1 MKGVGVYETNAAARN
16 FVRSLF
22 DHAILPTDLL
32 RSDEQRERLGETYLQ
47 RFVRSYETETI
58 VVFDTE
64 TTGLN
69 VFEDDI
75 LQIAA
80 VKMCGGKVLPDSEFT
95 VYVETDR
102 EIPAMLGDI
111 VNPIIEERKLHTLLS
126 HREALTLFMQ
136 YAEGCRLLGHNAD
149 YDWHILDH
157 NLRRYAPKYRLEQS
171 HPDYLDSLR
180 LVRLLHP
187 ELREHKLKYLLTA
200 LGLEG
205 TNSHLA
211 DDDVN
216 ATRSVV
222 AHCYGLAKA
231 RVEQQLAFLGDARVR
246 QRAELLRRNYG
257 ELYRAAMDR
266 MYVRDVV
273 TSCFDGALETS
284 APHKAEN
291 TEDKN
296 VADVEAM
303 ENRVALVAELKRF
316 YSALLADNR
325 IQPVGGLH
333 YVTAYLAT
341 DMIDPTS
348 EPSLY
353 EQLANHTMEISTLKE
368 ADLCGSSS
376 VRERIFVTTIHKAK
390 GLEFD
395 NVIVFDAVDGR
406 MPNFYSRTN
415 PQMLAEDARKFYVAL
430 SRARCRLYV
439 SQCIRRYDNRN
450 MPHDVFTT
458 PFMRHI
464 AKYFKEDIS
473 LS

>member
-1 MKGVGVYETNAAARN
+1 
-16 FVRSLF
+16 
-22 DHAILPTDLL
+22 
-32 RSDEQRERLGETYLQ
+32 
-47 RFVRSYETETI
+47 
-58 VVFDTE
+58 
-64 TTGLN
+64 
-69 VFEDDI
+69 
-75 LQIAA
+75 
-80 VKMCGGKVLPDSEFT
+80 
-95 VYVETDR
+95 
-102 EIPAMLGDI
+102 MLGDI

-126 HREALTLFMQ
+126 HREALTQFMQ

-157 NLRRYAPKYRLEQS
+157 NLRRYAPEYRLEQS

-246 QRAELLRRNYG
+246 QRVELLRRNYG
-257 ELYRAAMDR
+257 ELYRAAIDR

-284 APHKAEN
+284 VPPKAED

-296 VADVEAM
+296 VVDVEAM

-368 ADLCGSSS
+368 ADLCGSNS

-430 SRARCRLYV
+430 SRARRRLYV

-464 AKYFKEDIS
+464 AKFFKEDIS

>member
-1 MKGVGVYETNAAARN
+1 MSSKSTILTEHHNIQTPCKLFVVGEPQVLLIQPSARHEEKNNGVQHEVELIAQASGNGFAIVFFDCVEWARALMPWADDAVSRDAEVGSHAPDTLRFIEHTLLPWLRERFGALPCIIGGYSLGGLFALWAARN
-16 FVRSLF
+16 TDAFAAVAAASPSLWIKGWGEYAAT
-22 DHAILPTDLL
+22 HPILSPKATILAL
-32 RSDEQRERLGETYLQ
+32 ASGKSRAETN
-47 RFVRSYETETI
+47 VPPKAE
-58 VVFDTE
+58 DTE
-64 TTGLN
+64 
-69 VFEDDI
+69 
-75 LQIAA
+75 
-80 VKMCGGKVLPDSEFT
+80 
-95 VYVETDR
+95 Y
-102 EIPAMLGDI
+102 
-111 VNPIIEERKLHTLLS
+111 
-126 HREALTLFMQ
+126 
-136 YAEGCRLLGHNAD
+136 
-149 YDWHILDH
+149 
-157 NLRRYAPKYRLEQS
+157 
-171 HPDYLDSLR
+171 
-180 LVRLLHP
+180 
-187 ELREHKLKYLLTA
+187 
-200 LGLEG
+200 
-205 TNSHLA
+205 
-211 DDDVN
+211 
-216 ATRSVV
+216 
-222 AHCYGLAKA
+222 
-231 RVEQQLAFLGDARVR
+231 
-246 QRAELLRRNYG
+246 
-257 ELYRAAMDR
+257 
-266 MYVRDVV
+266 
-273 TSCFDGALETS
+273 
-284 APHKAEN
+284 
-291 TEDKN
+291 KN

-415 PQMLAEDARKFYVAL
+415 PQMLAEDARKFYVAI
-430 SRARCRLYV
+430 SRARRRLYV

>member
-1 MKGVGVYETNAAARN
+1 
-16 FVRSLF
+16 
-22 DHAILPTDLL
+22 
-32 RSDEQRERLGETYLQ
+32 
-47 RFVRSYETETI
+47 
-58 VVFDTE
+58 
-64 TTGLN
+64 
-69 VFEDDI
+69 
-75 LQIAA
+75 
-80 VKMCGGKVLPDSEFT
+80 
-95 VYVETDR
+95 
-102 EIPAMLGDI
+102 
-111 VNPIIEERKLHTLLS
+111 
-126 HREALTLFMQ
+126 
-136 YAEGCRLLGHNAD
+136 
-149 YDWHILDH
+149 
-157 NLRRYAPKYRLEQS
+157 
-171 HPDYLDSLR
+171 
-180 LVRLLHP
+180 
-187 ELREHKLKYLLTA
+187 
-200 LGLEG
+200 
-205 TNSHLA
+205 
-211 DDDVN
+211 
-216 ATRSVV
+216 
-222 AHCYGLAKA
+222 
-231 RVEQQLAFLGDARVR
+231 
-246 QRAELLRRNYG
+246 
-257 ELYRAAMDR
+257 
-266 MYVRDVV
+266 
-273 TSCFDGALETS
+273 
-284 APHKAEN
+284 
-291 TEDKN
+291 
-296 VADVEAM
+296 M

-415 PQMLAEDARKFYVAL
+415 PQMLAEDARKFYVAI
-430 SRARCRLYV
+430 SRARRRLYV

-464 AKYFKEDIS
+464 AKYFKDDIS

>member
-1 MKGVGVYETNAAARN
+1 MRA
-16 FVRSLF
+16 LF
-22 DHAILPTDLL
+22 DRAILPSDLL
-32 RSDEQRERLGETYLQ
+32 RSAADEADGQNAATTYLQ
-47 RFVRSYETETI
+47 RFVRSYEEQTI

-80 VKMCGGKVLPDSEFT
+80 VKMRNGVVVPGSEFC

-102 EIPAMLGDI
+102 EIPAMLGEI
-111 VNPIIEERKLHTLLS
+111 VNPIIEERKHHTLLS
-126 HREALTLFMQ
+126 HHAALRMFME
-136 YAEGCRLLGHNAD
+136 YADGCRLLGHNAD

-157 NLRRYAPKYRLEQS
+157 NLRRYAPEYDLHES
-171 HPDYLDSLR
+171 HADYLDSLR

-187 ELREHKLKYLLTA
+187 ELREHKLKSLLTV

-222 AHCYGLAKA
+222 VHCYKQAKE
-231 RVEQQLAFLGDARVR
+231 RVEGQRTFLSDARVR
-246 QRAELLRRNYG
+246 QRVDILRRNYG
-257 ELYRAAMDR
+257 EIYRSACEC
-266 MYVRDVV
+266 MYVRDAV
-273 TSCFDGALETS
+273 TSCFVGALLALASGKSRAETS
-284 APHKAEN
+284 APP
-291 TEDKN
+291 
-296 VADVEAM
+296 
-303 ENRVALVAELKRF
+303 ALVAELQRF
-316 YSALLADNR
+316 YAALLAGNM
-325 IQPVGGLH
+325 IQPIGGLR
-333 YVTAYLAT
+333 YVTAYLSK
-341 DMIDPTS
+341 DMIDSTA

-353 EQLANHTMEISTLKE
+353 EQLSNHAMEISTLKE

-376 VRERIFVTTIHKAK
+376 IDERIFVTTIHKAK

-395 NVIVFDAVDGR
+395 NVIIFDAVDGR
-406 MPNFYSRTN
+406 MPNFYSRNN
-415 PQMLAEDARKFYVAL
+415 PRLLAEDARKFYVAL
-430 SRARCRLYV
+430 SRARSRLYI
-439 SQCIRRYDNRN
+439 SQCIRRYDYRN

-464 AKYFKEDIS
+464 AKYFQSNIS
-473 LS
+473 STGQ